1 MTRLQLPPNCD
12 VNPIYFLRGSL
23 TVQRMGALE
32 VGPGS
37 NLCSGLSSVIMEAQT
52 LGASLSF
59 LRHKRPPPGRG
70 ILEIK

>member
-1 MTRLQLPPNCD
+1 MTRLQLLPNCD

-37 NLCSGLSSVIMEAQT
+37 SLCSGLSSVTMEAQP
-52 LGASLSF
+52 L
-59 LRHKRPPPGRG
+59 
-70 ILEIK
+70 